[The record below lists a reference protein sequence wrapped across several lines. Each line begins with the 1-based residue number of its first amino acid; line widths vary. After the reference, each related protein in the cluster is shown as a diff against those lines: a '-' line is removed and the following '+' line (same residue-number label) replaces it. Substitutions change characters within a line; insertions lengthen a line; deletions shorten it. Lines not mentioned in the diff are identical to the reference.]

1 MSARGSARKR
11 RIVSSM
17 MTGACACAVIVALL
31 PLGLVL
37 AYITS
42 KGIGSLDLA
51 FFTQLPKPH
60 GETGGGMANAIVG
73 SLKLIG
79 LASAL
84 AVPVGVLSGIYV
96 AEYPGS
102 PISTIVRLSADVLNG
117 IPSIVVGIFV
127 YGLVVL
133 PMRRFSAIAGAVAL
147 AIMMIPIVT
156 RSTEEL
162 IKLVP
167 ASLREAGLAL
177 GATRARVT
185 FVVILPAAFPGIL
198 TGILVAVARIAGE
211 TAPLLFTS
219 FNNQFWSQGID
230 QPTASLTV
238 QIYSYAISPY
248 DDLHRQAWAGAFVLV
263 VLVLMI
269 SMLARIA
276 TRRLERMRIG

>member
-1 MSARGSARKR
+1 
-11 RIVSSM
+11 V
-17 MTGACACAVIVALL
+17 AVLLALV
-31 PLGLVL
+31 PLALVL
-37 AYITS
+37 FYIAS
-42 KGIGSLDLA
+42 KGISSLNLD
-51 FFTQLPKPH
+51 FFLHLPRPS
-60 GETGGGMANAIVG
+60 GESGGGMANAIVG
-73 SLKLIG
+73 SLKLIA
-79 LASAL
+79 LASVL
-84 AVPVGVLSGIYV
+84 AVPIGVLSGIYI
-96 AEYPGS
+96 AEYPGA
-102 PISTIVRLSADVLNG
+102 PLAWAGRFAADVLNN
-117 IPSIVVGIFV
+117 IPSIVVGIFA
-127 YGLVVL
+127 YGLVVI

-185 FVVILPAAFPGIL
+185 FGVILPAAFPGIL

-263 VLVLMI
+263 VMVLTI
-269 SMLARIA
+269 SMLARLA

>member
-1 MSARGSARKR
+1 MTARGSAAR
-11 RIVSSM
+11 RRLVSSI
-17 MTGACACAVIVALL
+17 MTGACACAVVVALV

-37 AYITS
+37 AYIAS

-84 AVPVGVLSGIYV
+84 AVPVGVLSGIYI

-102 PISTIVRLSADVLNG
+102 PLASIGRLAADVLNG
-117 IPSIVVGIFV
+117 IPSIVVGIFA

-147 AIMMIPIVT
+147 AIMMVPIVT

-185 FVVILPAAFPGIL
+185 FGIILPAAFPGIL
-198 TGILVAVARIAGE
+198 TGILVAVSRIAGE
-211 TAPLLFTS
+211 TAPLLFTA
-219 FNNQFWSQGID
+219 FNNQFWSPGID

-263 VLVLMI
+263 VMVLTI
-269 SMLARIA
+269 SMLARLA

>member
-102 PISTIVRLSADVLNG
+102 PISTIVRLAADVLNG
-117 IPSIVVGIFV
+117 IPSIVVGIFA

-185 FVVILPAAFPGIL
+185 FGVILPAAFPGIL